1 MHLTAAVLLEVAVRQ
16 LRGYAAA
23 RAKSIR
29 IFAHAHVWVHPMN
42 AADAKRQLQE
52 IADVGDDF
60 EWQSGQLTAKWKD
73 DPNGC
78 EAVEPILQF
87 MENHPEVDY
96 GTPGP
101 LVFFVEAFSCYE
113 RKLIKSIQRKP
124 TPNTVGMLN
133 RVINSKSDPQ
143 QRRTVISV
151 LEGVVE
157 NVAADAMT
165 RSRASYY
172 LDYLRRGYRLDG

>member
-1 MHLTAAVLLEVAVRQ
+1 VHLTAAVLLEVAGTAVDRDAMT
-16 LRGYAAA
+16 RV
-23 RAKSIR
+23 KSIR
-29 IFAHAHVWVHPMN
+29 IFARAHVWVHPMN

-52 IADVGDDF
+52 IADAGDDF
-60 EWQSGQLTAKWKD
+60 EWQTGQLTAKWKD

-101 LVFFVEAFSCYE
+101 LVLFVEAFSCYE
-113 RKLIKSIQRKP
+113 RKLIESIQRKP

-157 NVAADAMT
+157 NLAADAMT

-172 LDYLRRGYRLDG
+172 LDYLRRDHRLDG